1 MNRSDRSFPVTIAA
15 AAADALLA
23 AHRRQEVRARV
34 SPDLNVSQVDVELGE
49 AAAIFPG
56 GTAVAWPDLEE
67 IAGDENGCYTCADG
81 EIAKIQIFSE
91 ETQRV
96 YTLYPTS
103 GAPTMLISGIPM
115 HRIKDTDP
123 HQDTLAKI
131 RAVGPLAGRVLDT
144 CTGLGYTALEAA
156 AKGAQVTTV
165 ELDPAVHEII
175 RRNPWS
181 HRLFATPTITPLL
194 GDVEEVITTFAD
206 ASFDAIIHD
215 PPMFSLAGE
224 LYSLAFYR
232 ELLRVLRRGGRLFH
246 YIGNPE
252 SKSGATVTRGV
263 VRRLTEAGFRR
274 VQERAQA
281 FGVAAVK

>member
-1 MNRSDRSFPVTIAA
+1 MINADRTFPVTLASAA
-15 AAADALLA
+15 AAALLA
-23 AHRRQEVRARV
+23 ARRRQEAHVRV
-34 SPDLNVSQVDVELGE
+34 SPDLNLSQVDVALDE
-49 AAAIFPG
+49 AAATFPD

-81 EIAKIQIFSE
+81 HIAKIQIFSE

-115 HRIKDTDP
+115 HRIKDTGP

-131 RAVGPLAGRVLDT
+131 RAAGPLAGRVLDT
-144 CTGLGYTALEAA
+144 CTGLGYTALAA
-156 AKGAQVTTV
+156 AEKGAQVTTV
-165 ELDPAVHEII
+165 ELDPAVHAII

-181 HRLFATPTITPLL
+181 HRLFATPAITPLL

-281 FGVAAVK
+281 FGVVAVK

>member
-15 AAADALLA
+15 TAADTLLA
-23 AHRRQEVRARV
+23 ARRRQEVRARV
-34 SPDLNVSQVDVELGE
+34 SPDLNLSQVDVELGE
-49 AAAIFPG
+49 AAALFPS

-194 GDVEEVITTFAD
+194 GDVEEVIANFAD

>member
-1 MNRSDRSFPVTIAA
+1 MIKADYTFPVTLAS

-23 AHRRQEVRARV
+23 ARLRQDSGARV
-34 SPDLNVSQVDVELGE
+34 SPDLNLSLADVTLGE
-49 AAAIFPG
+49 EAAIFPDD
-56 GTAVAWPDLEE
+56 TAVAWQDLEA
-67 IAGDENGCYTCADG
+67 IAGDENGCYTCAAG
-81 EIAKIQIFSE
+81 QVEKIQIFSE

-96 YTLYPTS
+96 YTLYPTT

-115 HRIKDTDP
+115 HRIKGTDP

-131 RAVGPLAGRVLDT
+131 RAAGPLAGRVLDT
-144 CTGLGYTALEAA
+144 CTGLGYTALAA
-156 AKGAQVTTV
+156 AEKGAQVTTV
-165 ELDPAVHEII
+165 ELDAAVHAII

-181 HRLFATPTITPLL
+181 HRLFATPAITPLL
-194 GDVEEVITTFAD
+194 GDVEDVITTFAD

-281 FGVAAVK
+281 FGVVAVK

>member
-1 MNRSDRSFPVTIAA
+1 MINAECPYPVTLSAA
-15 AAADALLA
+15 AAAALLTA
-23 AHRRQEVRARV
+23 RRQHASHARV
-34 SPDLNVSQVDVELGE
+34 SPDLNLSLADVELG
-49 AAAIFPG
+49 AAAIFPD
-56 GTAVAWPDLEE
+56 GTAVAWSDVEA
-67 IAGDENGCYTCADG
+67 IAGDENGCFVCDAG
-81 EIAKIQIFSE
+81 EIAKVQLFSE

-115 HRIKDTDP
+115 HRIKGTDP

-131 RAVGPLAGRVLDT
+131 RAAGPLTGRVFDT
-144 CTGLGYTALEAA
+144 CTGLGYTALAAA

-181 HRLFATPTITPLL
+181 CRLFATPAITPLI
-194 GDVEEVITTFAD
+194 GDVEEVITTFGDGA
-206 ASFDAIIHD
+206 FDAIIHD

-232 ELLRVLRRGGRLFH
+232 ELLRVLRGGGRLFH

-281 FGVAAVK
+281 FGVVAVK

>member
-1 MNRSDRSFPVTIAA
+1 MINIPCPRPVTLSAA
-15 AAADALLA
+15 AAIALLA
-23 AHRRQEVRARV
+23 ARRRQETHVRV
-34 SPDLNVSQVDVELGE
+34 SPDLNLSLADVDVGE
-49 AAAIFPG
+49 AALFPD
-56 GTAVAWPDLEE
+56 GTAVAWPDVET
-67 IAGDENGCYTCADG
+67 IARDENGCYVCEAG
-81 EIAKIQIFSE
+81 EVAKVQLFSE

-115 HRIKDTDP
+115 HRIKGTDP

-131 RAVGPLAGRVLDT
+131 RAAGPLTGRVLDT
-144 CTGLGYTALEAA
+144 CTGLGYTALAA
-156 AKGAQVTTV
+156 ADKGAQVTTV
-165 ELDPAVHEII
+165 ELDPAAHAIV

-181 HRLFATPTITPLL
+181 CRLFATPAITPLL
-194 GDVEEVITTFAD
+194 GDVAEVIITFAD
-206 ASFDAIIHD
+206 SMFDAIIHD

-232 ELLRVLRRGGRLFH
+232 ELWRVLRRGGRLFH

-252 SKSGATVTRGV
+252 SKSGGTVTRGAM
-263 VRRLTEAGFRR
+263 RRLTEAGFRR

-281 FGVAAVK
+281 FGVVAVK

>member
-1 MNRSDRSFPVTIAA
+1 MINAECRYPVTLSAA
-15 AAADALLA
+15 AALALLA
-23 AHRRQEVRARV
+23 ARGRQESHTRV
-34 SPDLNVSQVDVELGE
+34 SPDLNLSLADVELGE
-49 AAAIFPG
+49 AVVFAD
-56 GTAVAWPDLEE
+56 GTAVAWPDVGA
-67 IAGDENGCYTCADG
+67 IAGDENGCYVCDAG
-81 EIAKIQIFSE
+81 GIAKVQLFSE

-115 HRIKDTDP
+115 HRIKGTDP

-131 RAVGPLAGRVLDT
+131 RAAGPLTGRVLDT
-144 CTGLGYTALEAA
+144 CTGLGYTALAA
-156 AKGAQVTTV
+156 AGKGAHVTTV
-165 ELDPAVHEII
+165 ELDPTVHEII

-181 HRLFATPTITPLL
+181 CRLFVTPAITPLL
-194 GDVEEVITTFAD
+194 GDVEEVITTFGD

-252 SKSGATVTRGV
+252 SKSGATVTRGA

-281 FGVAAVK
+281 FGVVALK

>member
-1 MNRSDRSFPVTIAA
+1 MNRSDTSFPVTLAA

-23 AHRRQEVRARV
+23 ARRRQEVRARV
-34 SPDLNVSQVDVELGE
+34 SPDLNVSQVDVALGD

-56 GTAVAWPDLEE
+56 GTAVAWPDLAE

-81 EIAKIQIFSE
+81 HIAKIQIFSE

-131 RAVGPLAGRVLDT
+131 RAAGPLAGRVLDT
-144 CTGLGYTALEAA
+144 CTGLGYTALAA
-156 AKGAQVTTV
+156 AEKGAQVTTV
-165 ELDPAVHEII
+165 ELDPAVHAII

-181 HRLFATPTITPLL
+181 HRLFATPAITPLL

-281 FGVAAVK
+281 FGVVAVK

>member
-34 SPDLNVSQVDVELGE
+34 SPDLNVSQVDVDLGE